1 MPDLI
6 KTEEIVRG
14 SSDVPVKK
22 KLKILNV
29 KGGLYSSPFCLRHC
43 SDESER
49 CFLQEN
55 TYNSMNSIILE
66 NQRGFDKHL

>member
-29 KGGLYSSPFCLRHC
+29 KGDCRVPFLFFYK
-43 SDESER
+43 EKTW
-49 CFLQEN
+49 N
-55 TYNSMNSIILE
+55 PNYVT
-66 NQRGFDKHL
+66 